1 MLARLQAGAKTLAA
15 SIFVH
20 YFGSTNNF
28 NVVVIPI
35 ENVKSFLNTPSPFQN
50 LEVYYGDRYSVQ
62 IMYTFT
68 EVNLVPL

>member
-50 LEVYYGDRYSVQ
+50 LKV
-62 IMYTFT
+62 
-68 EVNLVPL
+68 